1 MKKEQLRI
9 DYKQRRKA
17 LSSEQIDSMSLSIAN
32 QCLNLPI
39 WHLDLYHIFLSISKM
54 NEVDTKPLL
63 AVLMGKDKRI
73 AIPKTIPDNNSL
85 VPYELT
91 TDTRFSVNSMGITEP
106 EGGVLLEVKAIDVVF
121 VPLLAFDQKGQRV
134 GYGKGYY
141 DRFLDQCR
149 NDVITVGLSFFDP
162 ERLITDSVPSD
173 VPLHFVVNPYEVF
186 DFRKA

>member
-1 MKKEQLRI
+1 
-9 DYKQRRKA
+9 
-17 LSSEQIDSMSLSIAN
+17 
-32 QCLNLPI
+32 
-39 WHLDLYHIFLSISKM
+39 M

-73 AIPKTIPDNNSL
+73 AIPKTIPANNSL
-85 VPYELT
+85 VHYELT